1 METVTLEI
9 PKLYAD
15 HHVLAVREELADVE
29 GVQDLYVSSAW
40 RQVMITF
47 DPSKVDQSTLEARL
61 AEAGY
66 PVGEGE
72 IPILLAQD
80 EVGRDPQW
88 ADSEVRASKTNPADL
103 EMVSQFH
110 RR

>member
-1 METVTLEI
+1 METVTLEV

-15 HHVLAVREELADVE
+15 HHVLAVHEALSSID

-40 RQVMITF
+40 KQVMVAF
-47 DPSKVDQSTLEARL
+47 DPSKVDQPALEACL
-61 AEAGY
+61 AELGY

-72 IPILLAQD
+72 IPVLLD
-80 EVGRDPQW
+80 RDKVGRDPQW
-88 ADSEVRASKTNPADL
+88 TASEVRASKTNPADL
-103 EMVSQFH
+103 EMVTQFH

>member
-1 METVTLEI
+1 METVTLEV

-15 HHVLAVREELADVE
+15 HHVLSIREALADVA
-29 GVQDLYVSSAW
+29 GIQDLYVSSAW
-40 RQVMITF
+40 KQVMVTF
-47 DPSKVDQSTLEARL
+47 DPSKVDQPAIEGRL

-72 IPILLAQD
+72 VQLLLD
-80 EVGRDPQW
+80 RDRIGRDPQW
-88 ADSEVRASKTNPADL
+88 AESEIRTSQTNPADL